1 MQETCD
7 KGTKIFKEGELSNS
21 VFIVKSGIVEVQV
34 TIEGHPL
41 SIERLFRGSIINHN
55 AFLIGDYCDV
65 SGHCVDTLTIFFLPY
80 PVMDKIR
87 MRHPDLSVEIDKV
100 REKSNNAGIPFIVD
114 YIIGKNAI
122 SAKKTTKVAER
133 RAMLACRMKNL
144 ALYLLAKVKASLN
157 KASFREVLMNV
168 IATKKAEIQ
177 RERKKKL
184 MPGSSEA
191 MAPVI
196 KEGINKG

>member
-1 MQETCD
+1 M
-7 KGTKIFKEGELSNS
+7 
-21 VFIVKSGIVEVQV
+21 
-34 TIEGHPL
+34 
-41 SIERLFRGSIINHN
+41 
-55 AFLIGDYCDV
+55 
-65 SGHCVDTLTIFFLPY
+65 DTLTIFFLPY

-122 SAKKTTKVAER
+122 SAKKTTKIAER

-168 IATKKAEIQ
+168 IATKKAEI
-177 RERKKKL
+177 
-184 MPGSSEA
+184 
-191 MAPVI
+191 
-196 KEGINKG
+196 